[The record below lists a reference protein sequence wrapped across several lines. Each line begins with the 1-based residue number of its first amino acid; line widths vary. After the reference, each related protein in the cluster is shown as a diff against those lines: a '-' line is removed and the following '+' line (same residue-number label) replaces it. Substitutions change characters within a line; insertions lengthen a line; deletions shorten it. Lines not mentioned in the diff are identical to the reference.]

1 MSGTPRRQRRP
12 SNRLTSPSMSNTGLF
27 LIALTVLPMT
37 GLAAWLWLAISST
50 TEDLRCFAGYDG
62 MHFDD

>member
-1 MSGTPRRQRRP
+1 MS
-12 SNRLTSPSMSNTGLF
+12 SSTGLF
-27 LIALTVLPMT
+27 LIAITVLPMT

-50 TEDLRCFAGYDG
+50 TEDLRSFAGYDG

>member
-1 MSGTPRRQRRP
+1 MS
-12 SNRLTSPSMSNTGLF
+12 STGLF

-50 TEDLRCFAGYDG
+50 TADLRAGYDG

>member
-1 MSGTPRRQRRP
+1 MSTAA
-12 SNRLTSPSMSNTGLF
+12 
-27 LIALTVLPMT
+27 LILIGLTVLPVT

-50 TEDLRCFAGYDG
+50 TDDLRSFAGYDG